1 MAEKRNL
8 IRFILGFGLLIVAV
22 AIRDYFPSGL
32 GAGTWG
38 LALYAGL
45 LVIARPRE
53 SSPPAAGREK
63 RNSDARMTS
72 CCSKSRRIK
81 PTLAWL
87 ISTNGNPVA

>member
-53 SSPPAAGREK
+53 SSPPAAGRESATAT
-63 RNSDARMTS
+63 R
-72 CCSKSRRIK
+72 
-81 PTLAWL
+81 AWR
-87 ISTNGNPVA
+87 PVAANHGGSSQHWPG